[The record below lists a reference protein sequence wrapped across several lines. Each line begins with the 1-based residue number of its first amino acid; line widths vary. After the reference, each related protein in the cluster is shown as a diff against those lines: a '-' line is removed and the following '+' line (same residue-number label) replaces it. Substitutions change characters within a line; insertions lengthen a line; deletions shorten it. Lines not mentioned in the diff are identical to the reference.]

1 MSLYSRTLQAH
12 AKVYERTDGRL
23 GHRLLGVPTILL
35 RTTGRKTG
43 QERTSALV
51 YARDGEDF
59 LIVASNGGADRPPAW
74 LLNLEAQPEVSFQ
87 LGRERH
93 PATARAV
100 YPDDADYE
108 RLIKVCNDNN
118 KDRYATYRTLTD
130 RPIPVVA
137 LTPHA

>member
-1 MSLYSRTLQAH
+1 MSLYTRTLEVH
-12 AKVYERTDGRL
+12 AAIYERTDGRL

-59 LIVASNGGADRPPAW
+59 LVVASNGGADRPPAW

-87 LGRERH
+87 LGRERRT
-93 PATARAV
+93 ATARPV
-100 YPDDADYE
+100 YPDNADYE
-108 RLIKVCNDNN
+108 RLMKLCNDNN
-118 KDRYATYRTLTD
+118 KDRYATYRARTD
-130 RPIPVVA
+130 RPIPVVV
-137 LTPHA
+137 LTPR